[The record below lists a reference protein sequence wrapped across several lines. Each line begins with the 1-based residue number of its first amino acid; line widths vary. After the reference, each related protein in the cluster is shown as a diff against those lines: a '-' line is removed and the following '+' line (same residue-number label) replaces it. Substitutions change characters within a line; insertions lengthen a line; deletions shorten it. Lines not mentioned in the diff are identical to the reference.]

1 MTKEEAKRI
10 LAAYRPGDQDRFDS
24 HFAEALQETER
35 DSELAR
41 WFAEEQEFDRAVA
54 AHISSMAVP
63 FGLRTRILANM
74 TPRTGT
80 KSRWVAALAAGAVGA
95 AALLVLTQIISGWH
109 ASGQQSGSLSD
120 YEQEMMSFVK
130 LPPPL
135 EMESLQIGPI
145 KQWIVERKAPLAE
158 IPPGIAAV
166 ETMGCRILYFRGYP
180 VTLICF
186 CHGQTVA
193 HLLMVD
199 RGALPGQKP
208 AKAPVVTSQGDWT
221 TATWV
226 DQRYVYMIAV
236 HDKPDAARQYLPHT

>member
-10 LAAYRPGDQDRFDS
+10 LAAYRPGDQDRFDL

-35 DSELAR
+35 DADLAR
-41 WFAEEQEFDRAVA
+41 WFAEERKFDRAVA
-54 AHISSMAVP
+54 AHLNSVPVP
-63 FGLRTRILANM
+63 FALKTRILANM
-74 TPRTGT
+74 TPRTDR
-80 KSRWVAALAAGAVGA
+80 KSRWVAALAAGAATA
-95 AALLVLTQIISGWH
+95 AALFLLAQLISGWR
-109 ASGQQSGSLSD
+109 AFGQHSGSLSD

-158 IPPGIAAV
+158 IPPSIAAV

-199 RGALPGQKP
+199 RAALPGRKP
-208 AKAPVVTSQGDWT
+208 GKTPVVTSQRDWT
-221 TATWV
+221 TATWG
-226 DQRYVYMIAV
+226 DQHYVYMIAV
-236 HDKPDAARQYLPHT
+236 HDKPGAARQYLPHT

>member
-10 LAAYRPGDQDRFDS
+10 LAAYRPGDQDRLDS
-24 HFAEALQETER
+24 YFAEAVRETER
-35 DSELAR
+35 DAELAR
-41 WFAEEQEFDRAVA
+41 WFAEEREFDLAVA
-54 AHISSMAVP
+54 GHISAVPVP
-63 FGLRTRILANM
+63 FGLKTRILANT
-74 TPRTGT
+74 TPHIDR
-80 KSRWVAALAAGAVGA
+80 KPRWVAAWAIA
-95 AALLVLTQIISGWH
+95 AAAAAILFFLAQFMSVRR
-109 ASGQQSGSLSD
+109 ASDQRSASLSD
-120 YEQEMMSFVK
+120 YEQEMMSFIK

-166 ETMGCRILYFRGYP
+166 ETMGCRILYFRGHP

-199 RGALPGQKP
+199 RAALHGIKPGDP
-208 AKAPVVTSQGDWT
+208 LVITSRGDWT
-221 TATWV
+221 TATWA
-226 DQRYVYMIAV
+226 DQRYAYMVAV
-236 HDKPDAARQYLPHT
+236 HDKPAAARQYLPHT

>member
-1 MTKEEAKRI
+1 MTEEEAKRI
-10 LAAYRPGDQDRFDS
+10 LAAYRPGDQDRLDS

-35 DSELAR
+35 DAELAR
-41 WFAEEQEFDRAVA
+41 WFAEEREFDRAVA
-54 AHISSMAVP
+54 AHVTSVPVP
-63 FGLRTRILANM
+63 FGLKTRILANM
-74 TPRTGT
+74 TPRSDT
-80 KSRWVAALAAGAVGA
+80 KSRWVAALATA
-95 AALLVLTQIISGWH
+95 AAAAATLLVLAQLMNVWR
-109 ASGQQSGSLSD
+109 ASSQHSASLSD

-135 EMESLQIGPI
+135 EMESLEMAPI
-145 KQWIVERKAPLAE
+145 KKWIVERKAPLAE

-166 ETMGCRILYFRGYP
+166 ETMGCRVLYFRGYP

-199 RGALPGQKP
+199 RAALPGLKP
-208 AKAPVVTSQGDWT
+208 GKTPVLTSQGEWT

-226 DQRYVYMIAV
+226 DQHYACMIAV
-236 HDKPDAARQYLPHT
+236 HDKPAAARKYLPHT

>member
-10 LAAYRPGDQDRFDS
+10 LAAYRPGDQDWLDS
-24 HFAEALQETER
+24 HFADALRETER
-35 DSELAR
+35 DAELAR
-41 WFAEEQEFDRAVA
+41 WFADEREFDRAVA
-54 AHISSMAVP
+54 AHVNSVPVP
-63 FGLRTRILANM
+63 FGLKARILANM
-74 TPRTGT
+74 TPRRDT
-80 KSRWVAALAAGAVGA
+80 KARWIAAWA
-95 AALLVLTQIISGWH
+95 AAATAAAAMLFLAQLTSLWR
-109 ASGQQSGSLSD
+109 ASGQHSASLSE

-135 EMESLQIGPI
+135 EMESLEMGPI

-199 RGALPGQKP
+199 RAAVPGLKP
-208 AKAPVVTSQGDWT
+208 GNPSVVTSKGDWT
-221 TATWV
+221 TATWA
-226 DQRYVYMIAV
+226 DQHYAYMIAV
-236 HDKPDAARQYLPHT
+236 HDKPAAARQYLPHS

>member
-1 MTKEEAKRI
+1 MTKEEAKKI
-10 LAAYRPGDQDRFDS
+10 LAAYRPGDQDRLDA
-24 HFAEALQETER
+24 HFAAALQETER
-35 DSELAR
+35 DAELAR
-41 WFAEEQEFDRAVA
+41 WFAEERAFDRAVA
-54 AHISSMAVP
+54 AHVGSVPVP
-63 FGLRTRILANM
+63 FGLKTRILANV
-74 TPRTGT
+74 TPRIDT
-80 KSRWVAALAAGAVGA
+80 KSRWVAALAAAATA
-95 AALLVLTQIISGWH
+95 AAVMFFLAQFVSVWR
-109 ASGQQSGSLSD
+109 ASGQQSRSLSD

-135 EMESLQIGPI
+135 EMESLEMGPI
-145 KQWIVERKAPLAE
+145 KQWIAERKAPLAE

-199 RGALPGQKP
+199 RAALPGLKP
-208 AKAPVVTSQGDWT
+208 RSPSVVTSQGDWT

-226 DQRYVYMIAV
+226 DQHYACMIAV
-236 HDKPDAARQYLPHT
+236 RGKPAAARQYLPHS

>member
-10 LAAYRPGDQDRFDS
+10 LAAYRPGDQDRLDS
-24 HFAEALQETER
+24 NFAEALQETER
-35 DSELAR
+35 DAELAH
-41 WFAEEQEFDRAVA
+41 WFVEEREFDRAVA
-54 AHISSMAVP
+54 AHIGSVPVP
-63 FGLRTRILANM
+63 FGLKTRILANM
-74 TPRTGT
+74 TPRTDT
-80 KSRWVAALAAGAVGA
+80 KSRRVAAWA
-95 AALLVLTQIISGWH
+95 AAAIAAVALFFLAQVISVWRPPGQH
-109 ASGQQSGSLSD
+109 SGAFSD

-135 EMESLQIGPI
+135 EMESAQIGPI

-208 AKAPVVTSQGDWT
+208 AKAPVVTSQADWT

-226 DQRYVYMIAV
+226 DQHYVYMIAV